1 MPTLSDFFGVFIGLY
16 GSDTEPHTPFMN
28 NPG

>member
-1 MPTLSDFFGVFIGLY
+1 MQVVSDFFGVFIGLSV
-16 GSDTEPHTPFMN
+16 SDTEPHTPFMN